1 MNSIRKKLFII
12 SYLGNILLLIA
23 TFVPIVKFNN
33 QSFAFIDQFFYLS
46 FAIVIL
52 VTISLTLTTMKK
64 YTLSLIPNIINFVI
78 ISYGIYEILNIEGLK
93 LTPNLSYG
101 IALILYPIGIIFVM
115 IGSFFTKPNNDI
127 KEKKSTKKSI
137 QPIIETPDS
146 IKEPE
151 NIIDSINVNFDSDEQ
166 IPLSQIINNE
176 IDNEQQFNNETANIV
191 QDIPMIN
198 EKQLITNDEELITSY
213 NLNNQDDKNVIIYNI
228 DSEVKEKNIDD
239 DQDLEDTLTSININ
253 NLDNNDDLLDEVN
266 EESNSNL
273 NIDDE
278 FSMVDIP
285 ENLSQEPVVN
295 IENKLLNSE
304 IPDIS
309 INDENLMTNN
319 TQVEDQPKQEF
330 MALNP
335 SDIKVEEKKPIFKKK
350 EKKEDDPLEKIMQRN
365 IPMTL
370 GRTCQFCNTPLGDDE
385 RICPICGRIN

>member
-1 MNSIRKKLFII
+1 MNSIRKKIFII
-12 SYLGNILLLIA
+12 SYLGNMLLLIA

-52 VTISLTLTTMKK
+52 VTISLILTTMKK
-64 YTLSLIPNIINFVI
+64 YKLSLIPTVINFVI
-78 ISYGIYEILNIEGLK
+78 IAYGIYDILNIEGLQ

-101 IALILYPIGIIFVM
+101 IALILYPIGIIFII
-115 IGSFFTKPNNDI
+115 IGSLLTKPNNEM
-127 KEKKSTKKSI
+127 KEKQSDNKEIK
-137 QPIIETPDS
+137 PIVETLDS

-151 NIIDSINVNFDSDEQ
+151 DIVDSINVNFDLDEQ

-176 IDNEQQFNNETANIV
+176 QQFNNETANIIK
-191 QDIPMIN
+191 DIPVIN
-198 EKQLITNDEELITSY
+198 EKNLITDDEGLNTSY
-213 NLNNQDDKNVIIYNI
+213 NLNNQAEKNVIIDNI
-228 DSEVKEKNIDD
+228 DSEVKDKNIDE

-253 NLDNNDDLLDEVN
+253 NLDNNYDLLEEIN
-266 EESNSNL
+266 EENNPNL
-273 NIDDE
+273 NIDE
-278 FSMVDIP
+278 FTMVDIP
-285 ENLSQEPVVN
+285 QNLSQEPVVN
-295 IENKLLNSE
+295 MQNTFSNSE

-335 SDIKVEEKKPIFKKK
+335 NDIKIEEKKPIFKKK
-350 EKKEDDPLEKIMQRN
+350 EKKEDDPLEKLMKRN

>member
-115 IGSFFTKPNNDI
+115 IGSFFTKPNNEI
-127 KEKKSTKKSI
+127 KEKKSAKKII

-176 IDNEQQFNNETANIV
+176 IDNEQQFNNETTNIV

-198 EKQLITNDEELITSY
+198 EKQLITNDEELNTSY
-213 NLNNQDDKNVIIYNI
+213 NLNNQDDKNVIIDNI
-228 DSEVKEKNIDD
+228 DPEVKEKNIDD

-253 NLDNNDDLLDEVN
+253 NLDNNDDLLEEVN

-295 IENKLLNSE
+295 MQNTFSNSE

-350 EKKEDDPLEKIMQRN
+350 EKKEDDPLEKLMQRN

-370 GRTCQFCNTPLGDDE
+370 GRTCQFCNTTLGDDE